1 MHHRSVGLL
10 RQHELRAS
18 QQVVMQQSTQSLAR
32 IEEYSSTPP
41 KLSQRSV
48 QATNMFITRILDEC
62 GLEIKMTDEENMNNN
77 DELSLEL
84 KVDQGIL
91 AKRLSQRLR
100 PSSSSANTSTIPLK
114 QFETELISFFSN
126 DSIFRSSLLPTAS
139 TDEVSPLRS
148 QQQDSLM
155 RILLCV
161 DELQM
166 FLAKYL
172 LKRLVRFDNKGG
184 DRVVVQN
191 LPLSMIRLIL
201 QTFHYLPIGK
211 STNAKDLLSFY
222 LDVIDLVTNI
232 DVRCQMIALVT
243 DIFCD
248 DSLQMDIVNKLEE
261 KLESTNVEMIK
272 QVLAT
277 LTTIPLDPST
287 DRRIREKIIPMIL
300 TGIVD
305 VKVEC
310 FNYLFETSTKA
321 NMFETILLFRDVAL
335 VSNRR

>member
-1 MHHRSVGLL
+1 MDRSIGLL
-10 RQHELRAS
+10 RQHEQRAT
-18 QQVVMQQSTQSLAR
+18 QQIALQQSTQSLAR

-41 KLSQRSV
+41 KLSQRTV
-48 QATNMFITRILDEC
+48 QATNMFITRILDQC
-62 GLEIKMTDEENMNNN
+62 GLEIKMTDEENMTNN
-77 DELSLEL
+77 DQLTLEL

-91 AKRLSQRLR
+91 AKRLSQYLR
-100 PSSSSANTSTIPLK
+100 SSTTPLK
-114 QFETELISFFSN
+114 QFESELISFFTN
-126 DSIFRSSLLPTAS
+126 DAIFRSALLPTSS

-155 RILLCV
+155 RILLSI

-184 DRVVVQN
+184 DRVIVQN

-211 STNAKDLLSFY
+211 STNAKELLDFY
-222 LDVIDLVTNI
+222 LDIIDLVMNI

-248 DSLQMDIVNKLEE
+248 DSLQMDIVMKLEE
-261 KLESTNVEMIK
+261 KLESTNVDILK

-277 LTTIPLDPST
+277 LTTIQLDPST

-310 FNYLFETSTKA
+310 FNYLFETSTKV
-321 NMFETILLFRDVAL
+321 NMFETILLLRDVAL

>member
-1 MHHRSVGLL
+1 MDRSIGLL
-10 RQHELRAS
+10 RQHEQRAT

-41 KLSQRSV
+41 KLSQRTV

-62 GLEIKMTDEENMNNN
+62 GLEIKITDEENMTNN
-77 DELSLEL
+77 DQLTLEL

-100 PSSSSANTSTIPLK
+100 SSSTIPLK

-126 DSIFRSSLLPTAS
+126 DSIFRSALLPTSS

-191 LPLSMIRLIL
+191 LPLSLIRLIL
-201 QTFHYLPIGK
+201 QTLHYLPIGK
-211 STNAKDLLSFY
+211 STNAKELLYFY
-222 LDVIDLVTNI
+222 LDVIDLVMNI

-248 DSLQMDIVNKLEE
+248 DSLQMDIVTKLEE
-261 KLESTNVEMIK
+261 KLESTNVEILK

-277 LTTIPLDPST
+277 LTTIQLDPST

-310 FNYLFETSTKA
+310 FNYLFETSTKV